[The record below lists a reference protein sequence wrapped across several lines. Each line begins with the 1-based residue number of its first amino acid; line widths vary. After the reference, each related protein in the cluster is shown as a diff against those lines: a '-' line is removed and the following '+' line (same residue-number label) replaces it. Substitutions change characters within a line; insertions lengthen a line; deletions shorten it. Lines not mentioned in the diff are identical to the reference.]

1 MDRTVCHHN
10 IIHANKNKGEMSGAG
25 AAALNCCLFASLY
38 LKRTMCQME
47 SARNTLPLL
56 MGGMEQMGEL
66 EVRRLRLLMDTNTSL
81 LQLGTTP
88 TDLPTTSNGDGDEQ
102 TFLPHINQ
110 TP

>member
-1 MDRTVCHHN
+1 
-10 IIHANKNKGEMSGAG
+10 
-25 AAALNCCLFASLY
+25 
-38 LKRTMCQME
+38 
-47 SARNTLPLL
+47 